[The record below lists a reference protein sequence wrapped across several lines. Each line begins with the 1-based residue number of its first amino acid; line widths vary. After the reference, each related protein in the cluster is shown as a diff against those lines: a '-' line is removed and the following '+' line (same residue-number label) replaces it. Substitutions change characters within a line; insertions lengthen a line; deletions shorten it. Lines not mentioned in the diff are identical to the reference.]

1 MTIYKSVYFFLA
13 SMYTMSLLVDNTY
26 ANPLNPLWAAAG
38 SGGGGG
44 GSTLQSP
51 ASVIPAVVGGAA
63 SFTVPNGAGGGDAEI
78 DITDS
83 TGNDAVLSMS
93 NAAGGNSL
101 IVMGPVG
108 QRVLINAPSGGNSG
122 QLTIGAA
129 GSGTTYFGVDTVNN
143 TVAVGNSSA
152 VGGISLLCTTVIQD
166 NASGGNGLGISPVS
180 ATQTVISQTIASGG
194 LVSIGSS
201 IAHTDTLNVTEVG
214 GNGYVEVLGRGAA
227 NGVLLAGGV
236 NQALVTTNTDS
247 GGQMSIGCS
256 RSGNYDAILIT
267 DVPQAQTIIKNQLP
281 PAISNGNNV
290 YFAGPF
296 ATGGNTIPA
305 PVGLVAGVYLM
316 MVNGVTASYFAQG
329 ATIAYWT
336 GSVWGSGAAIVSAN
350 NGTGVL
356 QIQPDPTTAGALFYN
371 NSSGASLAATLILIP
386 LFVGNI
392 PSLA

>member
-1 MTIYKSVYFFLA
+1 
-13 SMYTMSLLVDNTY
+13 MYTMSLLVDNTY

-44 GSTLQSP
+44 GASTLQSP
-51 ASVIPAVVGGAA
+51 ASVTPA
-63 SFTVPNGAGGGDAEI
+63 PLNGSCTLSLINAAGGGDSVVNI
-78 DITDS
+78 QDT
-83 TGNDAVLSMS
+83 TGNLAILNMVNAIGGDSIISMGVL
-93 NAAGGNSL
+93 GGSKVNL
-101 IVMGPVG
+101 V
-108 QRVLINAPSGGNSG
+108 APSANQG
-122 QLTIGAA
+122 QVQVQANATGTSYLT
-129 GSGTTYFGVDTVNN
+129 VDTVNN
-143 TVAVGNSSA
+143 NVGIGDVAAAGSVTLNCA
-152 VGGISLLCTTVIQD
+152 ALIKD
-166 NASGGNGLGISPVS
+166 SGAGANGLGLSPVS
-180 ATQTVISQTIASGG
+180 STSSVISQTIASGG
-194 LVSIGSS
+194 SLLLGSS
-201 IAHTDTLNVTEVG
+201 LAQAATLNITEVG
-214 GNGYVEVLGRGAA
+214 GNGYLEVLGRGSA

-236 NQALVTTNTDS
+236 NQALVTTNTDT

-256 RSGNYDAILIT
+256 RSGNYDAIIIT
-267 DVPQAQTIIKNQLP
+267 DVPQAQTVIKNQLP

-305 PVGLVAGVYLM
+305 PIGLATGVYLM

-329 ATIAYWT
+329 ATVAYWT

-371 NSSGASLAATLILIP
+371 NSSGGPLTASLILIP

>member
-1 MTIYKSVYFFLA
+1 MSVLNNATTANGKDYYFAL
-13 SMYTMSLLVDNTY
+13 S
-26 ANPLNPLWAAAG
+26 G
-38 SGGGGG
+38 GGGGG

-51 ASVIPAVVGGAA
+51 ASITPAAVTGAA
-63 SFTVPNGAGGGDAEI
+63 SFTVANAAGGGDAEI

-83 TGNDAVLSMS
+83 TGNNAVLSMS

-108 QRVLINAPSGGNSG
+108 QRVLINAPSGGSSG
-122 QLTIGAA
+122 QLTIDAA
-129 GSGTTYFGVDTVNN
+129 ATGTTYLGVDTVNN
-143 TVAVGNSSA
+143 NVVLGDLGNAGTVNVNCGLVVKDS
-152 VGGISLLCTTVIQD
+152 VGGG
-166 NASGGNGLGISPVS
+166 NALGISPTS
-180 ATQTVISQTIASGG
+180 ATNSVIVQTIASGG
-194 LVSIGSS
+194 KVTIGSS
-201 IAHTDTLNVTEVG
+201 LAQVTTLNVTETG
-214 GNGYVEVLGRGAA
+214 GNGYIEVLGRGAA

-236 NQALVTTNTDS
+236 NQALVTTNTAS

-256 RSGNYDAILIT
+256 NSGNYDAIIIT
-267 DVPQAQTIIKNQLP
+267 DTPQNSTVIKNLIP

-371 NSSGASLAATLILIP
+371 NSSGASLTATLILIP